1 MPTSATVFVVDDD
14 PNARE
19 SVCALVESLGLAAES
34 FASAEEFLDG
44 YANNDHGCVVTDVRM
59 LGMTGLE
66 LQQALKERGILLPVI
81 VITAFA
87 ETQLTVQ
94 AIKQGAVTV
103 LEKPYTDNDLSTA
116 IREAVRRNE
125 AERAQRQRRLE
136 IRRRL
141 ASLTDKEREVLDRI
155 IEGVANKV
163 IARRLGVSVRTV
175 ENRRHQVY
183 AKMQADSL
191 AELVQMVIEVKDE
204 G

>member
-1 MPTSATVFVVDDD
+1 
-14 PNARE
+14 
-19 SVCALVESLGLAAES
+19 
-34 FASAEEFLDG
+34 
-44 YANNDHGCVVTDVRM
+44 M

-66 LQQALKERGILLPVI
+66 LQQAMKERGILLPVI

-125 AERAQRQRRLE
+125 AEREQRQRRLE